1 MSKIKR
7 GLLVVVYK
15 GSEEVNELYL
25 LNDLISSFWNTDDNQ
40 ERDTISI
47 KIKYTYIQILRKY
60 KASKEK
66 AVLIKATK
74 MYDKW
79 YAKMWRITNEKR

>member
-1 MSKIKR
+1 MDKNKH

-15 GSEEVNELYL
+15 RSDEVNELYQ
-25 LNDLISSFWNTDDNQ
+25 LNELIDSFWNTHDKQ
-40 ERDTISI
+40 ERATISI
-47 KIKYTYIQILRKY
+47 KIKCTYIQILRKY

-66 AVLIKATK
+66 AVLMKATK

-79 YAKMWRITNEKR
+79 CAKWRATNEKL